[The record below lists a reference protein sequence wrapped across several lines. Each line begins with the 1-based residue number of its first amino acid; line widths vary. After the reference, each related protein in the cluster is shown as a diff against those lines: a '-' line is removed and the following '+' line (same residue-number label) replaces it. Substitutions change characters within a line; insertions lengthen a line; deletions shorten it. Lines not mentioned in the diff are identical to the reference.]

1 MMPKLIQKIYRLVTT
16 HPFLYIVTFFSVFL
30 SVSYFCCFFVVAIMY
45 NDFHI
50 NVFCHAKYKYVTG
63 TTEWINLLYY
73 IVKIEDFFTFRVKIY
88 NVFSVQGFPYCGHME
103 GSPCPSQKFT
113 YPPPPPNHQISISV
127 LGEAKNSCN
136 CWGSGGGVS
145 HHRVPGDGLVRLW
158 ERNSE

>member
-63 TTEWINLLYY
+63 ITEWINLLYC
-73 IVKIEDFFTFRVKIY
+73 ILKIY
-88 NVFSVQGFPYCGHME
+88 KFSWLKIFLLLGLKYIMFSVYRVFPTVDIWE
-103 GSPCPSQKFT
+103 GLPALAKNLLIP
-113 YPPPPPNHQISISV
+113 YPHQITKS
-127 LGEAKNSCN
+127 AYQF
-136 CWGSGGGVS
+136 
-145 HHRVPGDGLVRLW
+145 
-158 ERNSE
+158 